1 MRGGSVRLTQA
12 VRLAACGKEPEEKL
26 SERKRQTADKS
37 DLFILAQKTERA
49 KERPQ
54 TERTEMAR
62 KNNLTE
68 EHSKKKKK
76 SSSSFYEGENGGKER
91 QMSTGIITV
100 WPMKGTNR
108 TANRQISSK
117 LQKPNK
123 SGEKTE
129 GNERSVRKRETAV
142 NRNSSLS
149 YFL

>member
-68 EHSKKKKK
+68 EHSKKKK

-129 GNERSVRKRETAV
+129 EGNERSVRKRETAV

>member
-76 SSSSFYEGENGGKER
+76 SHPHLF
-91 QMSTGIITV
+91 
-100 WPMKGTNR
+100 MKGR
-108 TANRQISSK
+108 ME
-117 LQKPNK
+117 
-123 SGEKTE
+123 EK
-129 GNERSVRKRETAV
+129 GDR
-142 NRNSSLS
+142 
-149 YFL
+149 